1 MSSFDS
7 GGHWFATSTAV
18 GWWCESGFC
27 ADCGRVN
34 TGDGGERVGCLLVAV
49 APHPGL
55 YDTCGWLMV
64 CFVET
69 VPSCERIKGALFAEG
84 TVGAHFHRINGGS
97 VYGLRVGEYGMTC
110 AWWLIHTV

>member
-1 MSSFDS
+1 
-7 GGHWFATSTAV
+7 
-18 GWWCESGFC
+18 
-27 ADCGRVN
+27 
-34 TGDGGERVGCLLVAV
+34 
-49 APHPGL
+49 
-55 YDTCGWLMV
+55 MV

>member
-1 MSSFDS
+1 MCSFDS
-7 GGHWFATSTAV
+7 GGHGFAASTAV

-55 YDTCGWLMV
+55 YDPCCWLMV

-69 VPSCERIKGALFAEG
+69 VPRRERIKGALFAEG
-84 TVGAHFHRINGGS
+84 TVGAHFHRINGVS